1 MEGLLP
7 AIIGPMADCLC
18 ESHQRFLE
26 WFFERELELAE
37 KRSDAAL
44 KNVDLDPESD
54 DMVQI
59 GVLGGNR

>member
-1 MEGLLP
+1 
-7 AIIGPMADCLC
+7 MADCLC